1 MVPWRGSL
9 IKWLPWCPLTVL
21 HHCHRRH
28 YLSVWILD
36 SRQVPRLTLRS
47 LPWRWFGNLTN
58 IPPRSC
64 YHLFWGEGGMTPS
77 CGSIAPCFFW
87 AGVMELGFLRD
98 GVMVFWRRCDVLEG
112 WWFFERWC
120 EVFWGALRWVLINK
134 LIAVLRVSPWGFFI
148 GSVSGFRLD
157 KYFSMVQKGSNDS
170 NHKPSISCSMR
181 LVPKEPSRLSVFA
194 FKILSSYLL
203 TSSEAV
209 WGF

>member
-47 LPWRWFGNLTN
+47 LPRSWFGNLTN

-64 YHLFWGEGGMTPS
+64 YHLFWGEGGMAPS

-87 AGVMELGFLRD
+87 GRCDGALVFEGWCDGFLKAVRCFLR
-98 GVMVFWRRCDVLEG
+98 VMVFWEMV
-112 WWFFERWC
+112 WC
-120 EVFWGALRWVLINK
+120 FLRGVAMGPHQQIDCRPQGLT
-134 LIAVLRVSPWGFFI
+134 LGLFSLVRSQVS
-148 GSVSGFRLD
+148 D
-157 KYFSMVQKGSNDS
+157 
-170 NHKPSISCSMR
+170 
-181 LVPKEPSRLSVFA
+181 
-194 FKILSSYLL
+194 
-203 TSSEAV
+203 
-209 WGF
+209 